1 MNISIKIDEAFW
13 QSLGETVSRFFFALV
28 YAITGTFAAISLI
41 DQTGDEGI
49 NTIKL
54 LMSCGLGLS
63 WFIAI
68 RIFAERRGLSRTQQ
82 LGIEFVAFA
91 LLVAYFFSLPNEIGL
106 VTVLRYLLWG
116 VSVHLLVAVAPYW
129 LSQEENGF
137 WQYNQTI
144 FLRIVLSALYSA
156 TLYFGLSIAILSI
169 DQLFDVNINSK
180 VYARLW
186 FFIVGIFNTMFFL
199 VGFPKNLA
207 ALDADKTYPKG
218 LKIFTQFVLLPL
230 ITVYLG
236 ILYVY
241 AVKILLQWNLPK
253 GWVSYL
259 VLIFST
265 TGVFALLLIYPIR
278 DLEGNKWIK
287 IYTKWFYVALFPLI
301 LLLFIAI
308 FRRVRDYGLTENR
321 YFVIALACWLAAMAA
336 YFLLSRQKNIQ
347 IIPNSLLIVALLSSF
362 GPWSAFQVAENS
374 QMARLKGIL
383 TKHKIL
389 VNQKIN
395 PVSDGRKIPEKD
407 AAEIKGIIDFLSDRN
422 GLAALKPYFKDNLDT
437 LFAQAG
443 KKKYYVKDKLYAL
456 ILPNQFDGNT
466 GVSKTKNFYTPNFE
480 QVVVVKGYDY
490 YFNLSLDLSAYH
502 DSGNSA
508 TPIQFSNEDERF
520 VIINK
525 LNENRLVLM
534 NDTTKLLSFDLQDFA
549 KNMQRKYGDT
559 QRSEVPSSAM
569 ILVEENKAYKAQLN
583 LTNIVLAD
591 DGKKLTVQNL
601 RGVLLLK
608 KKN

>member
-1 MNISIKIDEAFW
+1 MNIAVKIDEVFW
-13 QSLGETVSRFFFALV
+13 KSLGETVSRFFFALV
-28 YAITGTFAAISLI
+28 YAITGTFAAINLI

-49 NTIKL
+49 TTLKL
-54 LMSCGLGLS
+54 LMTCGLGLS

-106 VTVLRYLLWG
+106 VTALRYLLWG
-116 VSVHLLVAVAPYW
+116 ISVHLLVAVAPYW

-144 FLRIVLSALYSA
+144 FLRIIIAAFYSA
-156 TLYFGLSIAILSI
+156 TLYVGLSIAIISV
-169 DQLFDVNINSK
+169 DQLFDVKINSK
-180 VYARLW
+180 VYGRLW
-186 FFIVGIFNTMFFL
+186 FFIVGIFNTLFFL
-199 VGFPKNLA
+199 VGFPKDFA
-207 ALDADKTYPKG
+207 ALEGDKTYPKG

-241 AVKILLQWNLPK
+241 AIKILLQWNLPK

-301 LLLFIAI
+301 LLLFVAI

-321 YFVIALACWLAAMAA
+321 YFVIALACWLATMAM
-336 YFLLSRQKNIQ
+336 YFLFSRQKNIQ

-395 PVSDGRKIPEKD
+395 PVTDGRQIPEKD
-407 AAEIKGIIDFLSDRN
+407 ATQIKEIIDFLSDRN
-422 GLAALKPYFKDNLDT
+422 GLAVLKPYFKDNLDT

-443 KKKYYVKDKLYAL
+443 KNKYYVKDKLYAL

-466 GVSKTKNFYTPNFE
+466 GALSKTKNFYTPNFE

-490 YFNLSLDLSAYH
+490 LFNVSVYNDN
-502 DSGNSA
+502 GNSA
-508 TPIQFSNEDERF
+508 PSIQLSNEEERF

-549 KNMQRKYGDT
+549 KNIQRKYGDT
-559 QRSEVPSSAM
+559 QQSGVPGTAM
-569 ILVEENKAYKAQLN
+569 MLVEETKAYKAQLN
-583 LTNIVLAD
+583 LASIELAD